1 MVVGV
6 GSMKCEYCRKKAT
19 HKFIYKYGTTVKICY
34 DCRFWAEEAIRQG
47 YLDEGKFEVIQNPKK
62 EG

>member
-1 MVVGV
+1 
-6 GSMKCEYCRKKAT
+6 MKCEYCRKKAT
-19 HKFIYKYGTTVKICY
+19 HKFIYKYGTTVKICC